1 LHTKKIPEKQLNL
14 NRLSIALNVFWNL
27 LGSGIPML
35 AAIVAIPILIEG
47 LGLERFGMLTLAWMV
62 VGYFS
67 LFDLGLGRALTKL
80 VAEKLG
86 RGEDNELPSLIWT
99 GMSLMTVLG
108 VLAAVF
114 VAMLS
119 PWLVSSLLNIPLKL
133 QPETLIAFYLLAAS
147 IPIVIITT
155 GLRGILEAHQC
166 FGYVNAVRIPLG
178 MFTFLGP
185 VAVLSFSNS
194 LVPVVAI
201 LVIARLLSLCAYV
214 VLCLKVEPILGSSF
228 SICRTMARRL
238 ITFGGWITV
247 SNIVGPLMTYMD
259 RFLIGAV
266 ATLTAVSYYATP
278 YEIIMKLGIIPAAIM
293 GVMFPAFATILA
305 QDPAR
310 AGNLFHRTLKFIFL
324 IIFPLVFLIVLFAHE
339 GLTLWLGSEFADNST
354 IVLQLLAIG
363 VFINSYAQVPYGL
376 LQAAGRADITAK
388 LHLIELPFYVL
399 ILWWLVNSYGIVG
412 VATAWVMRVA
422 FDSLFLFLMV
432 RRFLPENPLSISQL
446 VLKACGALLVLFIGA
461 AASNVIVQWLLLLL
475 GIPIFM
481 VVSWF
486 FILTAEEREMINAR
500 LKLFS

>member
-1 LHTKKIPEKQLNL
+1 MKKIPEKKFSFNISGITLN
-14 NRLSIALNVFWNL
+14 IFWNL
-27 LGSGIPML
+27 LGSSAPLL
-35 AAIVAIPILIEG
+35 AAIFAIPVIIEG
-47 LGLERFGMLTLAWMV
+47 LGLERFGVLTIAWMV

-80 VAEKLG
+80 VAETLG
-86 RGEDNELPSLIWT
+86 SGEDNELPSIIWT
-99 GMSLMTVLG
+99 AMSLMMVLG

-114 VAMLS
+114 VAMIS
-119 PWLVSSLLNIPLKL
+119 PWLASSLLNIPLKL
-133 QPETLIAFYLLAAS
+133 QPETLKVFYLLAAS

-155 GLRGILEAHQC
+155 GLRGILEAYQR
-166 FGYVNAVRIPLG
+166 FDYVNVVRAPLG
-178 MFTFLGP
+178 MLTFLGP

-201 LVIARLLSLCAYV
+201 LVIGRLLSLCVHA
-214 VLCLKVEPILGSSF
+214 VLCLKVEPIFQRSF
-228 SICRTMARRL
+228 SISSISWTMARRL
-238 ITFGGWITV
+238 IAFGGWITV
-247 SNIVGPLMTYMD
+247 SNIISPVMTYMD

-266 ATLTAVSYYATP
+266 VTMTAVSYYATP
-278 YEIIMKLGIIPAAIM
+278 YEIILKLGIITGAIM

-310 AGNLFHRTLKFIFL
+310 AGNLFHRTLKSIFL

-363 VFINSYAQVPYGL
+363 VFINSHAHVPYGL

-388 LHLIELPFYVL
+388 LHLIELPFYLL
-399 ILWWLVNSYGIVG
+399 ILWWLVNSYGIAG
-412 VATAWVMRVA
+412 VATAWGLRVTL
-422 FDSLFLFLMV
+422 DGLFLFLMV
-432 RRFLPENPLSISQL
+432 HRFLPENPLSISQL
-446 VLKACGALLVLFIGA
+446 VLKACGALLVLFTGA
-461 AASNVIVQWLLLLL
+461 AVSNVIVQWLLLLL

-500 LKLFS
+500 LKLF